1 MVEPFPCLFTGGLAR
16 GRLVGDGVASLSEPA
31 ILAPRDRRFGG
42 VSAAGPPAGC
52 AEVDGFL
59 WEDVAGADGS
69 FNSFEANGVHAASL
83 AAFLAQAR
91 QVPRSAMT
99 RSAGALQ
106 RPLKIDEAPSGSCVT
121 CFSLLRPQQ
130 VASHDTSRPR
140 ASRLCSVRRSCAPSD
155 EQHVQPHAASPQN
168 TTKTPTEP
176 SATKATSQ
184 RLTSNSDCSLGA
196 GSCRARARAASS
208 LLEIASSTIVLSSI
222 SGFRLRLAT
231 CPALRIATREDW
243 AVPPTRRAAG
253 LSCLACDLSR
263 TGRAVLIQQ
272 TVRVR
277 LGLAVRPPPGG
288 L

>member
-1 MVEPFPCLFTGGLAR
+1 M
-16 GRLVGDGVASLSEPA
+16 
-31 ILAPRDRRFGG
+31 
-42 VSAAGPPAGC
+42 SAAGPPAGC

-121 CFSLLRPQQ
+121 CFSLSDPNRSPLMTQAGPGRAACVLYAAPVLPQ
-130 VASHDTSRPR
+130 TN
-140 ASRLCSVRRSCAPSD
+140 SVYR
-155 EQHVQPHAASPQN
+155 PHAASPQN

-184 RLTSNSDCSLGA
+184 RLISNSDCSLGA

-243 AVPPTRRAAG
+243 AVPPNRRAAG